1 MIELDWN
8 NNHSVMCLIS
18 DIGNE
23 VYLERMNNINKY
35 KNDMF
40 LSVSHNLKTPIN
52 SIKLIT
58 ESLLL
63 ASSSSQNKIPEDWI
77 INLTVVKNNIVFLET
92 MVRDILDYTSFEEKT
107 FSLEISRFK
116 LS

>member
-1 MIELDWN
+1 
-8 NNHSVMCLIS
+8 MCLIS

-23 VYLERMNNINKY
+23 VYFERMNNINKY

-52 SIKLIT
+52 AIKLIT

-63 ASSSSQNKIPEDWI
+63 ASQS
-77 INLTVVKNNIVFLET
+77 
-92 MVRDILDYTSFEEKT
+92 
-107 FSLEISRFK
+107 
-116 LS
+116 